1 MTAQASHVTAD
12 TLAALADRTRMRII
26 ELLSSQDR
34 CVCHL
39 VDDLELG
46 QSIVSHHVGVLRR
59 SGLVT
64 SYPHARDRRWMYYR
78 LDREAL
84 RALGSGLLNI
94 ASPDTYNPEP
104 LACVVSTSRTIDLE
118 DTGA

>member
-1 MTAQASHVTAD
+1 MPAQPTHETTE
-12 TLAALADRTRMRII
+12 TLGALADPTRLRIL

-39 VDDLELG
+39 VEDLELG

-64 SYPHARDRRWMYYR
+64 SYPHPRDRRWMYYR
-78 LDREAL
+78 LDRAAL
-84 RALGSGLLNI
+84 RALGSGLIEI
-94 ASPDTYNPEP
+94 ASEDAYNPEP
-104 LACVVSTSRTIDLE
+104 QPCPIDLE
-118 DTGA
+118 DAGA

>member
-1 MTAQASHVTAD
+1 MTAQPSQSTAD
-12 TLAALADRTRMRII
+12 TLAALADPTRMRIL

-39 VDDLELG
+39 VEDLELG
-46 QSIVSHHVGVLRR
+46 QSIVSHHIGVLRR
-59 SGLVT
+59 SGLVS

-84 RALGSGLLNI
+84 RALGAGLLNV
-94 ASPDTYNPEP
+94 ASDDAYNPEP
-104 LACVVSTSRTIDLE
+104 LPCPIDIE
-118 DTGA
+118 DSEA